1 MLNLKNKKFFISQ
14 VDVYWQWENQK
25 VKLSYIQKVP
35 DPEKTRT
42 NDNWEV
48 IPQFNPVVK
57 WYFVKVSDLGEKFKG
72 KSKDEICQVL
82 QWKTISNSITLDI

>member
-57 WYFVKVSDLGEKFKG
+57 WYFVKVSELGEKFKG

>member
-35 DPEKTRT
+35 DSEKTRT

-82 QWKTISNSITLDI
+82 PWKTISNSITLDI

>member
-48 IPQFNPVVK
+48 IQQFNPVVK

>member
-1 MLNLKNKKFFISQ
+1 MLNLNNKKFFISQ